1 MAPQET
7 NIGSPK
13 DFPGGIHLQVHEQCL
28 KGLGESGDLLSSQ
41 NWEPHRPATF
51 FRELSPPTSVGQ
63 DYLDAANKTQARIV
77 VVYGC
82 FWEQV
87 PLGFCLLEVRRVKT
101 SLEIPDCPILG
112 PSRAPDQFLPVSS
125 FWVTS
130 MKCLSPAPG
139 GPFTGW
145 SANYGVAQ
153 LQPGDQCRSFT
164 LEREALPWLPVNLL
178 FPRTPNGSCFPKA

>member
-7 NIGSPK
+7 NVGSPK
-13 DFPGGIHLQVHEQCL
+13 DFPGEIHLQVHEQCL

-41 NWEPHRPATF
+41 NWEPQRPATF

-82 FWEQV
+82 SWEQVLGV

-101 SLEIPDCPILG
+101 SLETPDCPILG
-112 PSRAPDQFLPVSS
+112 PSRAPGPVSAS
-125 FWVTS
+125 VFILGHQHEMPFSCPGWPFHWVVS
-130 MKCLSPAPG
+130 QLWCSPTTAW
-139 GPFTGW
+139 GPVSELYT
-145 SANYGVAQ
+145 
-153 LQPGDQCRSFT
+153 
-164 LEREALPWLPVNLL
+164 
-178 FPRTPNGSCFPKA
+178 